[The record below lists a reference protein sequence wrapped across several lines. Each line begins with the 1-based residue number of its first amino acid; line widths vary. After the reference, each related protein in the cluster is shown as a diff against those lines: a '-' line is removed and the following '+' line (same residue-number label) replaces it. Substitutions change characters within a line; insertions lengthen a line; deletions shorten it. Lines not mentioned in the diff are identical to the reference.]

1 MNRLKWLMLVLLL
14 GSTLH
19 AQEIRT
25 LELGEGLAITFVR
38 IPAGTFEMGSEPDDP
53 HAQKDEFPM
62 HNVTLT
68 EDYYLGQYEVTQA
81 EWEAIMG
88 YNPSTFRHPDR
99 PVEMVS
105 WNDAQV
111 FIQKLNVMGKG
122 TFRLPTEAEWERACK
137 LGGYTFRDEE
147 GRIVPWQLRQYAW
160 FHSQSEGRSH
170 PVGRKKPGAFQLYDM
185 MGNVWEWCSD
195 WYGPYRDSA
204 QTDPTGPD
212 TGEIKVYRGGSWFN
226 EPAALRPAN
235 RHRHPVDVRFTNAGL
250 RLVMEP

>member
-1 MNRLKWLMLVLLL
+1 MNRLTIILALLFAC
-14 GSTLH
+14 GSLK
-19 AQEIRT
+19 AQEVRT
-25 LELGEGLAITFVR
+25 VVLDEDLSMNFVR
-38 IPAGTFEMGSEPDDP
+38 IPAGTFDMGSAPDDP
-53 HAQKDEFPM
+53 HAQKDEFPL
-62 HNVTLT
+62 HEVTLT
-68 EDYYLGQYEVTQA
+68 DDYLIGQYEVTQA
-81 EWEAIMG
+81 QWEAVMG

-105 WNDAQV
+105 WNDAQA
-111 FIQKLNVMGKG
+111 FIQKLNLMGKG

-147 GRIVPWQLRQYAW
+147 GKIVPWQLRQYAW

-195 WYGPYRDSA
+195 WYGPYPDSA
-204 QTDPTGPD
+204 QTDPAGPA